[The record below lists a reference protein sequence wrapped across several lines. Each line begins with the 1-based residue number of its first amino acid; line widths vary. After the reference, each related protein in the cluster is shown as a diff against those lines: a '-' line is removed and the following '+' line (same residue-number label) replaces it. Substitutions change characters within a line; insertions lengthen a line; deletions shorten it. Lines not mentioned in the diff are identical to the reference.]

1 MNTLDFP
8 KVAVLLAIYNGKPFI
23 NKQLDSILN
32 QIKVNVQVFISID
45 LSADDSYD
53 YCKTLDRE
61 HINLTILGYGKRFGG
76 AAKNFF
82 RLIRD
87 VDFSGYDYIA
97 FSDQDDIWFS
107 DKLIHGIGQMG
118 KHHAEAY
125 SANVIAFWEDGRE
138 KLIDKAQPQ
147 REFDYLFEA
156 AGPGCTYIFTNKAAS
171 LIKYYLNQFPELDN
185 FILHDWLSYA
195 ILRHNQ
201 YKWFIDSV
209 PKMKYRQHDNNQ
221 IGANTSFRGKLHRI
235 QTILSGQAFDYVAML
250 INVLKIYDLNVSSR
264 IGVLKLAVKANQLRR
279 RKIDQ
284 IFAFIALLIYAIKG
298 PDK

>member
-1 MNTLDFP
+1 
-8 KVAVLLAIYNGKPFI
+8 LASYNGKSFLYE
-23 NKQLDSILN
+23 QLDSILN
-32 QIKVNVQVFISID
+32 QCEVNIHVFISVD
-45 LSADDSYD
+45 LSTDGTYEW
-53 YCKTLDRE
+53 CKFQEKEHENVTVLD
-61 HINLTILGYGKRFGG
+61 YGKHFGG

-87 VDFSGYDYIA
+87 VDFSGFDYITFA
-97 FSDQDDIWFS
+97 DQDDIWFP
-107 DKLIHGIGQMG
+107 DKLIHGIRQM
-118 KHHAEAY
+118 KKYNAEAY
-125 SANVIAFWEDGRE
+125 SANVIAFWENGRE

-156 AGPGCTYIFTNKAAS
+156 AGPGCTYIFTNKSAS
-171 LIKYYLNQFPELDN
+171 LIKYYINQFPKLDD
-185 FILHDWLSYA
+185 FILHDCLSYA
-195 ILRHNQ
+195 ILRHNK

-209 PKMKYRQHDNNQ
+209 PKMKYRKHDNNL
-221 IGANTSFRGKLHRI
+221 IGANASLRGKLHRI

-284 IFAFIALLIYAIKG
+284 VFAFIALIIYAIKG
-298 PDK
+298 PVK

>member
-1 MNTLDFP
+1 MVKTQNRT
-8 KVAVLLAIYNGKPFI
+8 AILLAAYNGKQWI
-23 NKQLDSILN
+23 NEQIESIFQ
-32 QIKVNVQVFISID
+32 QINIDVHIFISVD
-45 LSADDSYD
+45 LSTDGTYEW
-53 YCKTLDRE
+53 CKSLEKEHENVIVLD
-61 HINLTILGYGKRFGG
+61 YGKKFGG

-87 VDFSGYDYIA
+87 VNFSSFDYIA
-97 FSDQDDIWFS
+97 FADQDDIWFS
-107 DKLIHGIGQMG
+107 DKLRYGISQMK
-118 KHHAEAY
+118 KHRAEAY
-125 SANVIAFWEDGRE
+125 SANVIAFWEEGRE

-156 AGPGCTYIFTNKAAS
+156 AGPGCTYIFTNKAAN
-171 LIKYYLNQFPELDN
+171 LIKYYLNQFPELND

-201 YKWFIDSV
+201 YKWFIDPV
-209 PKMKYRQHDNNQ
+209 PKMKYRQHENNQ
-221 IGANTSFRGKLHRI
+221 IGANASLIGKLHRI

-250 INVLKIYDLNVSSR
+250 INVLKIDALNISSR

-284 IFAFIALLIYAIKG
+284 IFAFIALIIYAIKG
-298 PDK
+298 PEK